1 MQQKCGH
8 GSTKKGRSANKIC
21 CKLNINLQEIKMT
34 NVKSQKGSY
43 IYLERFLNLL
53 AYYLVD
59 IYIKKN
65 LQIFLYDIVNISLEN
80 E

>member
-1 MQQKCGH
+1 
-8 GSTKKGRSANKIC
+8 
-21 CKLNINLQEIKMT
+21 MT

-43 IYLERFLNLL
+43 IYLERFLNFL

-59 IYIKKN
+59 IYIKKY